1 MCINNAATKYESDFG
16 EKKKINIGEDSQL
29 IELKS
34 IYFIDICSYISYS
47 IYLTMTKKKKAGMV
61 QVLTL
66 TCIKLIVKLIILDF
80 SVRL

>member
-1 MCINNAATKYESDFG
+1 MCINKAATKYESDFG
-16 EKKKINIGEDSQL
+16 EKNEINIGEDSQL
-29 IELKS
+29 IELKR
-34 IYFIDICSYISYS
+34 IYLIDICSYISYS
-47 IYLTMTKKKKAGMV
+47 IYLTMIRKKKAGMV